1 MTNAS
6 GSGDWIESFLDHT
19 EGLPTPD
26 IFRLWAGISAVAGA
40 LERRVWIETSRSRL
54 YPNMYVL
61 LVGRPGVGKSQAIAP
76 VGDLWRLCKG
86 VHVAPDNLTKAALI
100 DAVDAA
106 SRRIIR
112 SETEMV
118 EYHSLAVA
126 SPEFGV
132 LVPAHDLEFL
142 NTLNHLYDNPPS
154 YRENRRSMGDNQIDI
169 SNPQLN
175 LLGGTQPAYLA
186 NLLPEEAWGMGF
198 TARLLL
204 VYSGEKK
211 KVPLFRMQEVRG
223 GYKELVAGLTAFTKL
238 FGKIEFDQE
247 AQTLAEDWADAGCPP
262 VPEHSKLENYVS
274 RRIIHVLKLATISAV
289 SAGNPSVTAKDFTR
303 ARDWLLQAETAMP
316 DIFREMVQRSDV
328 QVIQELHFFA
338 WQIYIKEK
346 RPVHET
352 RLIHFLQ
359 NRVPSDKIMRIIEI
373 SEKAG
378 IFERDAGSNA
388 YRPRPKNE
396 HGVE

>member
-1 MTNAS
+1 MLLLLLTLLGVQS
-6 GSGDWIESFLDHT
+6 GVG
-19 EGLPTPD
+19 
-26 IFRLWAGISAVAGA
+26 
-40 LERRVWIETSRSRL
+40 
-54 YPNMYVL
+54 
-61 LVGRPGVGKSQAIAP
+61 GRPGGGKSEATGA
-76 VGDLWRLCKG
+76 VAKLGKAAKNG
-86 VHVAPDNLTKAALI
+86 HVAPDNLTKAALI
-100 DAVDAA
+100 DAVAAA

-112 SETEMV
+112 SETDMV
-118 EYHSLAVA
+118 EYHALAVA

-204 VYSGEKK
+204 IYSGEKK
-211 KVPLFRMQEVRG
+211 KVPLFRMQEVRQ
-223 GYKELVAGLTAFTKL
+223 GYKELVGGLTAMTKL
-238 FGKIEFDQE
+238 YGKLEFSQE
-247 AQTLAEDWADAGCPP
+247 AQDLAENWADGGCLPI
-262 VPEHSKLENYVS
+262 PEHSKLENYVS
-274 RRIIHVLKLATISAV
+274 RRILHTLKLSIISAV
-289 SAGNPSVTAKDFTR
+289 SAGHPVVESSDFIR
-303 ARDWLLQAETAMP
+303 ARDWLLQAEITMP

-338 WQIYIKEK
+338 WQIWIKEK
-346 RPVHET
+346 KPVHET

-359 NRVPSDKIMRIIEI
+359 NRVPSDKIIRVIEI
-373 SEKAG
+373 AERAG
-378 IFERDAGSNA
+378 ILEKQAGFNS
-388 YRPRPKNE
+388 YRPRPKHE
-396 HGVE
+396 HGLE